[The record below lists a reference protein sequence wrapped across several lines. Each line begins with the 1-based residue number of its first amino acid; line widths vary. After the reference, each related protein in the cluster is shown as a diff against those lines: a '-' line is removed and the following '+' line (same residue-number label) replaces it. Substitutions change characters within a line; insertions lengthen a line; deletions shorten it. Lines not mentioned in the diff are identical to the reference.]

1 MQISFDLLYT
11 GMMVFIRAGGLL
23 ALLPVFSGQSVPV
36 QIRLAIAV
44 LLAYLA
50 GAQAQPT
57 SAIPDSML
65 ALITIA
71 VRELFIGLLMGFAIR
86 LIFYAIEFAGQVM
99 STEIGLTVSSQIDP
113 ISRQTSSPVG
123 TALFY
128 LGSLLFLISG
138 CHHAVFLA
146 FLRSFQIAPVG
157 AIAFHRDTAEALVSA
172 SGNIFLVALQMAAP
186 LLAVN
191 FVVTFAFAILG
202 KAAPSINVF
211 SESFSVRVLV
221 GIAILGLTLGLT
233 AQAVLSALRGSPE
246 MMLRVIP

>member
-1 MQISFDLLYT
+1 MSLDLIYS
-11 GMMVFIRAGGLL
+11 GMMVFVRAGGLL
-23 ALLPVFSGQSVPV
+23 ALLPVFSGQNVPI

-50 GAQAQPT
+50 GAQVQVAAALP
-57 SAIPDSML
+57 ADAL
-65 ALITIA
+65 ALVTVA
-71 VRELFIGLLMGFAIR
+71 ARELFIGLLMGFAIR
-86 LIFYAIEFAGQVM
+86 LIFYAVEFAGQVM

-113 ISRQTSSPVG
+113 ISRSSTSPVG

-146 FLRSFQIAPVG
+146 FLRSFEIAPIG
-157 AIAFHRDTAEALVSA
+157 ALGWNRSVAEILVVA
-172 SGNIFLVALQMAAP
+172 TGNIFLVALQMAAP

-191 FVVTFAFAILG
+191 FIVTFAFAILG

-211 SESFSVRVLV
+211 SESFSVRVLT
-221 GIAILGLTLGLT
+221 GMILLGLTLGLT
-233 AQAVLSALRGSPE
+233 AQAVLSALRASPE
-246 MMLRVIP
+246 LMLRVIP

>member
-1 MQISFDLLYT
+1 MSLDLLFS

-50 GAQAQPT
+50 GAQVQASQ
-57 SAIPDSML
+57 AIPPD
-65 ALITIA
+65 AIVLITVA

-86 LIFYAIEFAGQVM
+86 LIFFSIEFAGQVM

-113 ISRQTSSPVG
+113 ISHNTSSPVG

-128 LGSLLFLISG
+128 LGSLLFLLSG

-146 FLRSFQIAPVG
+146 FLRSFEIAPIG
-157 AIAFHRDTAEALVSA
+157 AIALHRNVAELFVVAT
-172 SGNIFLVALQMAAP
+172 GNIFLVALQMAAP

-191 FVVTFAFAILG
+191 FIVTFAFAILG

-211 SESFSVRVLV
+211 AESFSVRVLT
-221 GIAILGLTLGLT
+221 GIILLGLTLGLT
-233 AQAVLSALRGSPE
+233 AQAVLNALRGSPE
-246 MMLRVIP
+246 LMLRMIP

>member
-1 MQISFDLLYT
+1 MSLDLLYG

-36 QIRLAIAV
+36 QIRLAIAI

-50 GAQAQPT
+50 GAQVHLSTAVP
-57 SAIPDSML
+57 SDAIGL
-65 ALITIA
+65 TAVA

-86 LIFYAIEFAGQVM
+86 LVFYAVEFAGQVM
-99 STEIGLTVSSQIDP
+99 SNEIGLNVSSQIDP
-113 ISRQTSSPVG
+113 ISHNTSSPVG

-128 LGSLLFLISG
+128 LGSLLFLLSG

-146 FLRSFQIAPVG
+146 FLRSFEIAPVG
-157 AIAFHRDTAEALVSA
+157 VLSLHRSVAEIFVTAT
-172 SGNIFLVALQMAAP
+172 GNIFLLALQKAAP

-191 FVVTFAFAILG
+191 FIVTFAFVILG

-211 SESFSVRVLV
+211 SESFSVRVLT
-221 GIAILGLTLGLT
+221 GIILLGLTLGLT
-233 AQAVLSALRGSPE
+233 AQAVLNALRGAPE
-246 MMLRVIP
+246 LMLRVIP

>member
-1 MQISFDLLYT
+1 VSLDLLYS

-36 QIRLAIAV
+36 QIRLAVAL

-50 GAQAQPT
+50 GAQVH
-57 SAIPDSML
+57 
-65 ALITIA
+65 LIGAVPVDMIQFITAA
-71 VRELFIGLLMGFAIR
+71 VREMFIGLLMGFSIR
-86 LIFYAIEFAGQVM
+86 LIFHAIEFAGQVM

-113 ISRQTSSPVG
+113 ISHNNSSPVG

-146 FLRSFQIAPVG
+146 FLRSFEIAPIG
-157 AIAFHRDTAEALVSA
+157 ALALHRDTAEIFVVAT
-172 SGNIFLVALQMAAP
+172 GNIFLVALQMAAP
-186 LLAVN
+186 LMAVN
-191 FVVTFAFAILG
+191 FIVTFAFVILG

-211 SESFSVRVLV
+211 SESFSVRVLT
-221 GIAILGLTLGLT
+221 GIILLGLTLGLT
-233 AQAVLSALRGSPE
+233 AQAVLNALHGSPE
-246 MMLRVIP
+246 LMLRVIP